1 MKIDRQKRPAF
12 FFKKYNRLLFVI
24 CTVVI
29 LTGIG
34 IAVAAIY
41 SYNTRVYKH
50 CVFEAGVQVS
60 AEDFLK
66 KPGIE
71 IAFAK
76 DSKEVDTSVPG
87 DYLVKL
93 KSGIFTY
100 QCTATV
106 QDTIPP
112 TAEAVDVFFEEGQT
126 VAPEEFIASIND
138 ETKVVCEFVTE
149 PDYSIHGKQQIEIT
163 LTDAGGN
170 QIVLQANL
178 ISRIT
183 VRELTVEAGDSFPE
197 IGIFL
202 LSETK
207 DAAFVTDPEAVPMN
221 RIGDYNIEIACNGMI
236 YTTVLHIQD
245 TAAPVIKTKNALTY
259 TNKEIGCEAFI
270 ASAKDATEL
279 TYQFVVK
286 PDFSIVGEQPVSI
299 QATDAGG
306 NSVTVEAVVTVV
318 EDTQPPVISGAADLF
333 AYLGSKINYKSGV
346 SVYDDYAS
354 NPKLTVDSSQV
365 NPDAEGTYPVTY
377 YATDDVGNQSSVT
390 VYVTIKQRVIDEAEV
405 NRLADEVLARIITS
419 DMTPYDKVSAI
430 YDWVRGHVSYI
441 NDSDKGNWVK
451 AAFEGLENRKGD
463 CYVYACTS
471 KALLTRAGIDNR
483 DIEKIPVNTI
493 HYWNLVNI
501 GEGWYHFDATP
512 RKGTKLRF
520 CYMTDAELMA
530 YSVAHNNTHYYDRNV
545 YTDIQ

>member
-1 MKIDRQKRPAF
+1 MEKDKQEGQAG
-12 FFKKYNRLLFVI
+12 FFKGHGRLLLIIFVA
-24 CTVVI
+24 VI
-29 LTGIG
+29 WIG
-34 IAVAAIY
+34 IAAAVLLY
-41 SYNTRVYKH
+41 SYNTRVYKR
-50 CVFEAGVQVS
+50 CVFEAGVHIS

-71 IAFAK
+71 IDFAK

-87 DYLVKL
+87 DYPVKL
-93 KSGIFTY
+93 KSGFFTY
-100 QCTATV
+100 KCTATV

-112 TAEAVDVFFEEGQT
+112 TAETVDVYFEEGQT
-126 VAPEEFIASIND
+126 VDPEQFVTSIKD
-138 ETKVVCEFVTE
+138 ETEVAVSFVTE
-149 PDYSIHGKQQIEIT
+149 PDYNIHGKQQIEIS

-170 QIVLQANL
+170 RIVLQSNL
-178 ISRIT
+178 ISRVT
-183 VRELTVEAGDSFPE
+183 VKELTVEAGEAFPE
-197 IGIFL
+197 IGEFL
-202 LSETK
+202 LSETEE
-207 DAAFVTDPEAVPMN
+207 AAFITDPGTIPLDQ
-221 RIGDYNIEIACNGMI
+221 IGDYNIEIAYNETT
-236 YTTVLHIQD
+236 YTTILHVQD
-245 TAAPVIKTKNALTY
+245 TIAPVVKVKKVLAY

-270 ASAKDATEL
+270 ASAEDATAL
-279 TYQFVVK
+279 TYRFVVK
-286 PDFSIVGEQPVSI
+286 PDFSIVGDQSVSI

-318 EDTQPPVISGAADLF
+318 EDTQPPVITGAVDLF
-333 AYLGSKINYKSGV
+333 AYLGNKINYKSGIKV
-346 SVYDDYAS
+346 HDDYAVS
-354 NPKLTVDSSQV
+354 PKLTVDSSQV
-365 NPDAEGTYPVTY
+365 NLNAEGTYPVIY

-390 VYVTIKQRVIDEAEV
+390 IYVTIKQRVINEEEV
-405 NRLADEVLARIITS
+405 YRLADEVLARIITPG
-419 DMTPYDKVSAI
+419 MTPYDKVSAI

-441 NDSDKGNWVK
+441 NHSDKGNWVK
-451 AAFEGLENRKGD
+451 AAFEGLESRKGD

-501 GEGWYHFDATP
+501 GEGWHHFDATP